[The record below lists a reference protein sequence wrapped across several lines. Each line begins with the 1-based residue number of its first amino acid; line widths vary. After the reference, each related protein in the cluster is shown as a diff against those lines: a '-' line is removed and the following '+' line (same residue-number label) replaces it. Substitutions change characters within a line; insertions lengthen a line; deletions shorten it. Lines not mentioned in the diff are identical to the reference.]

1 MHIRLCKFLHVHK
14 LYQMNVAS
22 CLLSYSG
29 KFLKN
34 KSQNFCCYSD
44 VEVRGC
50 ALRKVIG
57 AQYSD
62 PVKSRMLSVFLFLHV

>member
-22 CLLSYSG
+22 CLRSYSG

-62 PVKSRMLSVFLFLHV
+62 PVKSRMFSVFLFLHV

>member
-1 MHIRLCKFLHVHK
+1 
-14 LYQMNVAS
+14 MNVAS

-50 ALRKVIG
+50 AVRKVIG

>member
-1 MHIRLCKFLHVHK
+1 MHIRLCKFLHVHIS
-14 LYQMNVAS
+14 NECDFIS
-22 CLLSYSG
+22 S
-29 KFLKN
+29 FLFWQVFVKN

-50 ALRKVIG
+50 TLRKVIG